1 MVPDGSS
8 SNCEGNFRGRISSP
22 SDVPGSGEGSMEES
36 KDVEGEG
43 SDLATRRSS
52 WLDLCSSRRG
62 LGLTAKLMYLMIFSR
77 ISIPSAGILWRGTP
91 PVMKLDNQRNPYRD
105 SYKTCEAPKD

>member
-1 MVPDGSS
+1 
-8 SNCEGNFRGRISSP
+8 
-22 SDVPGSGEGSMEES
+22 
-36 KDVEGEG
+36 
-43 SDLATRRSS
+43 
-52 WLDLCSSRRG
+52 